1 MRVKINY
8 SKKEINERLSAG
20 YMYVG
25 HIKVKVK
32 EMPFPSIIHITQFHD
47 RIEIS
52 DMFDNRAVLPA
63 GSTYEDI
70 RKASIKLLNS

>member
-1 MRVKINY
+1 MRSKLNY
-8 SKKEINERLSAG
+8 SKKEIIERLEAG

-32 EMPFPSIIHITQFHD
+32 GMPFPSMIHITQFQD

-52 DMFDNRAVLPA
+52 DTFDDRAILPA
-63 GSTYEDI
+63 GSTYEEI
-70 RKASIKLLNS
+70 RKASVKLLNS

>member
-1 MRVKINY
+1 MRTKLNY
-8 SKKEINERLSAG
+8 SKSEIIERLEAG

-32 EMPFPSIIHITQFHD
+32 GMPFPSMIHITQFND

-52 DMFDNRAVLPA
+52 DTYEYKVVLPKK
-63 GSTYEDI
+63 STYEEI
-70 RKASIKLLNS
+70 RKASVKLLNS